1 MKKIK
6 KISAGWQND
15 CQGFTLVEVMATL
28 VVFSLIALE
37 VGGIFI
43 QIMSL
48 ERRAFAS
55 QKIQENSMSV
65 LESIAREIRVSQI
78 TDPESLDCS
87 RTNLN
92 ISHPISGPIS
102 YSLSNGVVQKTISDN
117 GQLVT
122 IPLNSSD
129 VEFTKFNFCV
139 KGSLVSDN
147 QQARVTIIATIKN
160 KTGAEKAE
168 YNLQTT
174 ISSRDMLIEFQN

>member
-1 MKKIK
+1 MKKKIK
-6 KISAGWQND
+6 KILNN
-15 CQGFTLVEVMATL
+15 CRGFTLVEVMATL
-28 VVFSLIALE
+28 VIFSLIAIE

-48 ERRAFAS
+48 ERRSFAS

-78 TDPESLDCS
+78 INQDSSDCS
-87 RTNLN
+87 RTNLT
-92 ISHPISGPIS
+92 ISHPVSGPIS
-102 YSLSNGVVQKTISDN
+102 YSLSSGVVQKTISDN

-122 IPLNSSD
+122 VPLNSSD

-139 KGSLVSDN
+139 KGSGIGDN
-147 QQARVTIIATIKN
+147 QQARVTIVTIVKN
-160 KTGAEKAE
+160 KTGAEKVE

-174 ISSRDMLIEFQN
+174 ISSRDISIELQN